1 VPALTETEAQARA
14 ALLTVRSYDV
24 SLDLTTTP
32 ARSRTVIRFGC
43 ARPGADSFADLTA
56 PLADGGAVLNG
67 VPLCPAGDGR
77 LALAGLAAE
86 NVLTVDAEVPERAL
100 TRFAEPSGGEY
111 VMSFA
116 YPTGAPDLFCCF
128 DQLDL
133 PAPLT
138 LSLRA
143 PGGWTCV
150 ANGAVADR
158 PAPGA
163 AGTWRF
169 APLRLKPLE
178 LTFCAG
184 PLRAQAVPP
193 AGGGDEDEDGV
204 TLTSYGRAG
213 LASATSGYLARFCA
227 LAEQALD
234 HYERQLGVPCPYKQ
248 RDIVALPDVPFRAAC
263 VPGLM
268 LVSEDLLT
276 RLADPDDDFTAM
288 IAAHEVAHFWFG
300 CLVGARWWDDL
311 WLEEALATY
320 LSYLTDAGWTY
331 FAYGEKPRALRAD
344 ELPTTQPVS
353 SPVATMDQALDR
365 PNAITYVKGTAVV
378 RQLAALIGADA
389 VSTGLTDYLTWFAAA
404 GSARLDDLVACW
416 SKASGRDLAGWAQAW
431 LREPGTPRLAAR
443 LARSPD
449 GKIASLTVS
458 QDLPRPH
465 RVGVALYDA
474 EDLTAASPASV
485 TRPAARAEPGAHRRL
500 RLRSAD
506 LAELT
511 ATAAELPGLA
521 GQQAP
526 AAVFANAGDRALAQ
540 VTIDDQSL
548 AALAGVAFDV
558 GDPLTEAACWNAAW
572 HMVLTAGLPAAGYA
586 ALVARRL
593 PGGAS
598 SVEAGSAGTV
608 PGADRAASPLAAS
621 AAEALLGRAVTCAD
635 RYVPHG
641 GRAGVRALIADAA
654 LRAAQVPSAPAPL
667 RRALLAGFAASAETD
682 SQLATA
688 RALLAGGQA
697 PGDQATPG
705 AQPPPPGERPL
716 HDLAA
721 TDLTLRAALVKALA
735 RRDLARPADLAAL
748 TAADPVAGQPLQA
761 ACAAARPDQAAKE
774 AAWSAALDERT
785 PQFLARAAADGI
797 WVAGQEHLLA
807 GYRDRYFTEALPVLS
822 AADARGERRARRLAG
837 SLFPVTFDDETTLAA
852 VRRALDAGAVTGRL
866 RAVLREQEAELRTAI
881 TVKAAAPA

>member
-1 VPALTETEAQARA
+1 MPALTEAEAQARA
-14 ALLTVRSYDV
+14 AVLTVRSYDV
-24 SLDLTTTP
+24 SLDLTATP

-56 PLADGGAVLNG
+56 PLAGGGAVLNG
-67 VPLCPAGDGR
+67 VPLRPAEDGR
-77 LALAGLAAE
+77 LALAALAAE
-86 NVLTVDAEVPERAL
+86 NVLAVDAEVPERAL
-100 TRFAEPSGGEY
+100 TRFAEPPGGEY
-111 VMSFA
+111 VMAFA

-143 PGGWTCV
+143 PAGWTCV
-150 ANGAVADR
+150 ANGAVAGR

-169 APLRLKPLE
+169 APLRVKPLE

-193 AGGGDEDEDGV
+193 PGAGV

-213 LASATSGYLARFCA
+213 LAGVTSGYLARFCA
-227 LAEQALD
+227 IAEQALD
-234 HYERQLGVPCPYKQ
+234 HYEQQLGVRCPYQ
-248 RDIVALPDVPFRAAC
+248 EREIVALPDVPFRAAC

-268 LVSEDLLT
+268 LVGEDLLA

-311 WLEEALATY
+311 WLEETLATY
-320 LSYLTDAGWTY
+320 LSYQTDAGWAY

-389 VSTGLTDYLTWFAAA
+389 VTSGLTDYLTRFAPV
-404 GSARLDDLVACW
+404 GSAGLDDLVACW

-431 LREPGTPRLAAR
+431 LREPGTPRLAVR
-443 LARSPD
+443 LVQSTD
-449 GKIASLTVS
+449 GRIASLTVH
-458 QDLPRPH
+458 QDPPRPH
-465 RVGVALYDA
+465 RAGVALYDV
-474 EDLTAASPASV
+474 EDLPAASPASV

-500 RLRSAD
+500 RLRRAD

-511 ATAAELPGLA
+511 GTATELPGLA
-521 GQQAP
+521 GEPAP
-526 AAVFANAGDRALAQ
+526 AAVFVNAQDRALAQ

-572 HMVLTAGLPAAGYA
+572 HMVLTAGLPASGYA
-586 ALVARRL
+586 AMVARRL
-593 PGGAS
+593 TGGTR
-598 SVEAGSAGTV
+598 SAGNLTGHD
-608 PGADRAASPLAAS
+608 PAASPLPAS

-635 RYVPHG
+635 RYVPRD
-641 GRAGVRALIADAA
+641 GRTAVRVTVAGAA
-654 LRAAQVPSAPAPL
+654 LRAAQSPSAQVPL
-667 RRALLAGFAASAETD
+667 RRVLLAGFAASAATD
-682 SQLATA
+682 SHLAA
-688 RALLAGGQA
+688 VRALLDDEVA
-697 PGDQATPG
+697 
-705 AQPPPPGERPL
+705 
-716 HDLAA
+716 
-721 TDLTLRAALVKALA
+721 DLTLRAALVKALA
-735 RRDLARPADLAAL
+735 IRDRATPADLAAL
-748 TAADPVAGQPLQA
+748 TAADPVAGRPLQA
-761 ACAAARPDQAAKE
+761 TCEAARPDQAAKE
-774 AAWSAALDERT
+774 AAWTAALGQGT
-785 PQFLARAAADGI
+785 PQFLARAHADGI
-797 WVAGQEHLLA
+797 WIAGQEHLLA

-822 AADARGERRARRLAG
+822 ASDARGERSARRLAG
-837 SLFPVTFDDETTLAA
+837 MLFPVTFDDETTLAA
-852 VRRALDAGAVTGRL
+852 VRTALDEGAVTRRL
-866 RAVLREQEAELRTAI
+866 RAVLQEQEAELRTAV
-881 TVKAAAPA
+881 TVQAAATA